1 MEEVVLKLNNFE
13 GPFDL
18 LLNLIEKNKM
28 KISDINISQLIDEY
42 LEVLKVSK
50 KENIEI
56 KSDFIIIA
64 SELIEIKNLN
74 LLNLDKDKEK
84 ETNLRRRLEEHKIF
98 KEVIPKVAK
107 LEKEFNISYSRG
119 ESKRVI
125 KKIAKDYDL
134 TSLTTDDIFEVYK
147 KYFDTVDMSEMM
159 ELNLMKQ
166 YDIKEVMDNILM
178 KVYFKKWL
186 IDDLFL
192 EAENKLHLIYIFLA
206 ILELYKDA
214 KVNIDNGEITKC

>member
-1 MEEVVLKLNNFE
+1 MEEIVLKLNNFE

-50 KENIEI
+50 RENIEI

-64 SELIEIKNLN
+64 SELIEIKTLN

-178 KVYFKKWL
+178 KIYFKKWL